1 MREKRNALTV
11 IFLGSMFAAS
21 LWRIE
26 ITIWLLSSPHRV
38 EGCFRLEI
46 AFFIFRWQLSH
57 FLQKARIGIEIW
69 DPFFVLLSIS
79 IMLWPSYCV
88 KSLGCPIVFSWIQ
101 FLVESLPVFA
111 QPGILRKQTK
121 PLSFFCS
128 NTWEIPHNPLDLN
141 RSMLLLIPARAP
153 FYLSI
158 SLLFAFWRS
167 NDMKRTTHPRNQQ
180 KKITE
185 MEFYNDFRKQF
196 QFMFSSFYL
205 WCQMQPAPFS
215 VWQWFI
221 IYLPYSQRSR
231 PAKPT
236 CQPHAQCTVYTM
248 HGAVHSFTNLH
259 LKIRSIW

>member
-1 MREKRNALTV
+1 MRSFPRSIV
-11 IFLGSMFAAS
+11 
-21 LWRIE
+21 
-26 ITIWLLSSPHRV
+26 
-38 EGCFRLEI
+38 
-46 AFFIFRWQLSH
+46 H
-57 FLQKARIGIEIW
+57 FNNVMINHAQ
-69 DPFFVLLSIS
+69 
-79 IMLWPSYCV
+79 SYCV
-88 KSLGCPIVFSWIQ
+88 KSLRCPIVFPWIQ

-121 PLSFFCS
+121 PLSSFCS

-185 MEFYNDFRKQF
+185 MSFTMIWENNFS
-196 QFMFSSFYL
+196 FMFSSFYL

-236 CQPHAQCTVYTM
+236 CQPHAQCTLF
-248 HGAVHSFTNLH
+248 HKFTPKNRIRMKTLKKINHLLLH
-259 LKIRSIW
+259 WRGWKKSGLSHLESKIP